1 MKIKPLTAY
10 FIALLIT
17 CPILSARESIPARW
31 EPLGNLATKVVASP
45 NIPGG
50 SVCVVEN
57 GKVLFNQAYG
67 STDANNTRRWK
78 KNSPVYIA
86 SMTKP
91 ITSTLVAV
99 LAGEGKLAF
108 DDPISKY
115 MPEYGRLKMRK
126 SGTEVRSP
134 TIAECLSHTAGF
146 PGGTMGRLPDDSPIR
161 NSGQAL
167 VAIILAK
174 QGLAAKPGTKYAYT
188 FRGYA
193 AVARVVE
200 IATGKRFS
208 EVLDEKLLK
217 PLGMSDTTFE
227 PKLELMKRHPRYAKH
242 IADRD
247 DEEISAYLEKR
258 KRQSKDFVNTAGALI
273 STSDDL
279 VKFYRFHS
287 LRGKLAGNQLIP
299 EKVLA
304 KLYEKQPGST
314 GYGLGCKLYGDAV
327 LGHGGASGTI
337 GVVDL
342 KNDRVVVILTQ
353 AGSTAARPLTRRGM
367 QLALEI
373 LAK

>member
-31 EPLGNLATKVVASP
+31 EPLDNLATKVVASP

-67 STDANNTRRWK
+67 STDANNTRRWE

-99 LAGEGKLAF
+99 LAGERKLAF

-115 MPEYGRLKMRK
+115 MPEYGHLKMRK

-161 NSGQAL
+161 NSGQL
-167 VAIILAK
+167 LRSNTLKI
-174 QGLAAKPGTKYAYT
+174 YT
-188 FRGYA
+188 
-193 AVARVVE
+193 
-200 IATGKRFS
+200 
-208 EVLDEKLLK
+208 
-217 PLGMSDTTFE
+217 
-227 PKLELMKRHPRYAKH
+227 
-242 IADRD
+242 DR
-247 DEEISAYLEKR
+247 
-258 KRQSKDFVNTAGALI
+258 
-273 STSDDL
+273 
-279 VKFYRFHS
+279 
-287 LRGKLAGNQLIP
+287 
-299 EKVLA
+299 
-304 KLYEKQPGST
+304 
-314 GYGLGCKLYGDAV
+314 
-327 LGHGGASGTI
+327 
-337 GVVDL
+337 
-342 KNDRVVVILTQ
+342 Q
-353 AGSTAARPLTRRGM
+353 AG
-367 QLALEI
+367 
-373 LAK
+373 